1 MLPPHPKGRGLRKPK
16 TMTPLRK
23 TFLLVM
29 RGKALDRS
37 NSMRVPN
44 RLMVPTPVRSL
55 DGTPFWST
63 SRRRFSYWHSP
74 LHLWRWSA
82 LERNASCSSA
92 DSNCIGGGLS
102 FVVAFGEMGGG
113 EMPTG
118 RGVPCWRFVKPFGW
132 LLT

>member
-1 MLPPHPKGRGLRKPK
+1 
-16 TMTPLRK
+16 MTPLTK

-63 SRRRFSYWHSP
+63 SRRRFSYWYSP

-82 LERNASCSSA
+82 SERNASCSSA

-102 FVVAFGEMGGG
+102 FVVASGEMGGG

-118 RGVPCWRFVKPFGW
+118 RGVPAGGLSSR
-132 LLT
+132 LTGF